1 MKKEKTVKTYQ
12 RRTKSG
18 KVVTVRQHT
27 AKYDAADK
35 AAEASKKKGS
45 GDELE
50 SLKKSKTMDTPVEIS
65 KDDFKE
71 WYNFNEWDTPKKEWP
86 ESVKKV
92 DSHLRKT
99 MGKKGYDDYCAKIDE
114 SWSARGHL
122 KAYKDFSSESKSKPK
137 PLFTKKGVVSQ
148 VNEEPKK
155 VNHIDKDFMDVYNN
169 KIKKG
174 TYDRMSD
181 YKDQND
187 FRYKEVLKEL
197 KGRGYKIKEH
207 SKWESPDGES
217 YSLLDVT
224 DPNGKKIASNAH
236 SAAGSGHLLFLEKLA
251 FGKQSKA
258 VTRQKGT
265 PVFDTNKKEAKT
277 KKLTAKDYQ
286 SMSDEELQKHWDKY
300 RPMSNVSLSRSER
313 NHKHAIYAEMKRRS
327 EDKTKAE
334 EKSARKA
341 VGGLVSGSTWKYNSS
356 DGSFS
361 TSYST
366 AWGRPDSSRVKK
378 ILQKAEDSG
387 WKKADHSSSMQPDDK
402 FYRRTERY
410 VSPDGKYELTYRYQ
424 AGDFSSNSHYVTIR
438 RTKSEK
444 TPTKEDK
451 K

>member
-18 KVVTVRQHT
+18 KVVTVHQHT

-50 SLKKSKTMDTPVEIS
+50 SLKKSKTMDTPAEIS

-265 PVFDTNKKEAKT
+265 PVFDTKGGKSGNTPQGKE
-277 KKLTAKDYQ
+277 
-286 SMSDEELQKHWDKY
+286 
-300 RPMSNVSLSRSER
+300 
-313 NHKHAIYAEMKRRS
+313 
-327 EDKTKAE
+327 TKANGSLTKNSITKALNNAGFKNDISSIKVDNDSVSIRLE
-334 EKSARKA
+334 GKAYGSGYSSYVEYNPSRPKSGYEVEGNPKRAEHVYEALRKLK
-341 VGGLVSGSTWKYNSS
+341 GIDKLKSLVITE
-356 DGSFS
+356 
-361 TSYST
+361 SY
-366 AWGRPDSSRVKK
+366 D
-378 ILQKAEDSG
+378 
-387 WKKADHSSSMQPDDK
+387 
-402 FYRRTERY
+402 
-410 VSPDGKYELTYRYQ
+410 
-424 AGDFSSNSHYVTIR
+424 
-438 RTKSEK
+438 
-444 TPTKEDK
+444 
-451 K
+451 